1 MTPYAVD
8 GRPRGRNWSSAE
20 LRVIGRYA
28 QRVVTGR
35 FKSVRGAV
43 EDCRDALD
51 RLRRA
56 HARAPW
62 AARPRSRVA
71 VAQRLGAVVRSFGM
85 ARPEVQWGDAELKVV
100 NRFAQA
106 FIRGQYPELQLAARA
121 CHDALA
127 RARRDDSNGIRL
139 FASRS
144 GVAVRERMRT
154 SVRKLGWRT
163 SLRAWSKQEMK
174 LLDGYARA
182 FVRGTYATALDAA
195 ADYLRDIDRLRLK
208 YPGVAWLAS
217 RHSRGSVAQRLCD
230 RAHALGLPPG
240 SVAWSRDETQLL
252 DAYAYAL
259 IRREYPDAGVAA
271 RELARD
277 MKKLGVNRGG
287 AGAAKRRTYTAVHSM
302 LWYRARELGRPFLS
316 LPWSPGERLLADS
329 YARKLGLGEFR
340 NAWEAA
346 LCCARDL
353 DRLRREHPG
362 ARWAQMRRTTLA
374 VRAQIWQR
382 ADRLGLKWTDAL
394 WIPAEERIIDRYA
407 RDVVLGRY
415 PSVSRAAPDCWR
427 ELEHFH
433 RHRRL
438 RRLKQR
444 GEPGPRTLKAI
455 CGRLEARTKSARNRR
470 K

>member
-1 MTPYAVD
+1 
-8 GRPRGRNWSSAE
+8 
-20 LRVIGRYA
+20 LRIVS
-28 QRVVTGR
+28 R
-35 FKSVRGAV
+35 F
-43 EDCRDALD
+43 
-51 RLRRA
+51 
-56 HARAPW
+56 ARAF
-62 AARPRSRVA
+62 AR
-71 VAQRLGAVVRSFGM
+71 GH
-85 ARPEVQWGDAELKVV
+85 
-100 NRFAQA
+100 
-106 FIRGQYPELQLAARA
+106 YPELQLAARA

-127 RARRDDSNGIRL
+127 RARRDDPNGIRL

-163 SLRAWSKQEMK
+163 SLRAWSKQELK
-174 LLDGYARA
+174 LLDGYAMA
-182 FVRGTYATALDAA
+182 LVRGRYATAPEAA

-208 YPGVAWLAS
+208 YPGAAWLAS
-217 RHSRGSVAQRLCD
+217 RHSRASVAQRLCD

-240 SVAWSRDETQLL
+240 PVAWSRDETRLL
-252 DAYAYAL
+252 DAYAHAL
-259 IRREYPDAGVAA
+259 IRREYPDAGAAA

-277 MKKLGVNRGG
+277 MKKLGVNRGR
-287 AGAAKRRTYTAVHSM
+287 AGEAKRRTYAAVHSM
-302 LWYRARELGRPFLS
+302 LWHRARELGRPFLS

-329 YARKLGLGEFR
+329 YARKLGLGQFR
-340 NAWEAA
+340 NAWDAA
-346 LCCARDL
+346 VCCARDL

-374 VRAQIWQR
+374 AWAQIWQR
-382 ADRLGLKWTDAL
+382 ADRLGLKWTEAF

-427 ELEHFH
+427 ELERFH

-444 GEPGPRTLKAI
+444 GEPGLRTLKAI
-455 CGRLEARTKSARNRR
+455 CGKLEARTKSARNRPG
-470 K
+470 KMQ